1 MITPSNNSLVER
13 VSAFSFGRTPEKKR
27 RLLFAFLFAMMK
39 MHHKYAYSYAKFS
52 YATGFRKISG
62 SQQPEIFL
70 LLQLCYK
77 CRKHIVY
84 TTLQEYNTDINRKRG
99 NENDICNYQQHH
111 KQEVYQLKKKTLN
124 IMQKCLRQLRL
135 KQR

>member
-62 SQQPEIFL
+62 SQQPEIFF
-70 LLQLCYK
+70 CYSFITNA
-77 CRKHIVY
+77 R
-84 TTLQEYNTDINRKRG
+84 
-99 NENDICNYQQHH
+99 
-111 KQEVYQLKKKTLN
+111 N
-124 IMQKCLRQLRL
+124 ILYIQPSKSIIQT
-135 KQR
+135 